1 MKRIVCLLLAFAV
14 VFAFG
19 AQAFADDALFCRM
32 CGKQIPSDSRFCS
45 YCGAEVVTHDHA
57 SQSAAPAAVPVI
69 PAATPAPTP
78 PVVIAQPAAADSAK
92 PATVQGP
99 FYTTMTAGSTLP
111 AYTANVRVTK
121 SPTSESVPY
130 GGACMFIAH
139 AANATSI
146 TWYIANSDA
155 SLIIPAAEAP
165 AYVSGLSVSGV
176 NNDTLYLSGIPA
188 MMNGCQV
195 QACFTGEGGPVYTE
209 VAKIWTY
216 QPSYSCSKPKDDSIW
231 TILAEWDPW
240 WDCYW
245 WDWPYW
251 CDPVPPGPYGGAPN
265 AVAVHTSHTVNLPE
279 PEIVYGGTP
288 GTPGPG
294 PGSGTTPVPGAP
306 GSGTTPVPSVK
317 PGPPSSW
324 IDLPTP

>member
-188 MMNGCQV
+188 MMNGILERNSIEEAEV
-195 QACFTGEGGPVYTE
+195 DYYVLHQANKFMLNTLRKVCGIEKEKFYINLDNVGNTV
-209 VAKIWTY
+209 
-216 QPSYSCSKPKDDSIW
+216 SS
-231 TILAEWDPW
+231 TILIGLK
-240 WDCYW
+240 DCFNTLNLERNNMRAVTATAYTSNTKSLLGIR
-245 WDWPYW
+245 PL
-251 CDPVPPGPYGGAPN
+251 
-265 AVAVHTSHTVNLPE
+265 AVA
-279 PEIVYGGTP
+279 
-288 GTPGPG
+288 
-294 PGSGTTPVPGAP
+294 GSRIPRVTNGCQ
-306 GSGTTPVPSVK
+306 
-317 PGPPSSW
+317 
-324 IDLPTP
+324 I

>member
-57 SQSAAPAAVPVI
+57 SQSAAAPAAVPVI
-69 PAATPAPTP
+69 PAATPVPTP

-216 QPSYSCSKPKDDSIW
+216 QPSYSCSQPKDDSIW

-245 WDWPYW
+245 WDCPYYW
-251 CDPVPPGPYGGAPN
+251 IDPVPVPPPPPAGYEPPNPPDVAHAVTVPGGGPSVAPESPDVYPPVKP
-265 AVAVHTSHTVNLPE
+265 ATVVSHTHIP
-279 PEIVYGGTP
+279 
-288 GTPGPG
+288 
-294 PGSGTTPVPGAP
+294 
-306 GSGTTPVPSVK
+306 
-317 PGPPSSW
+317 
-324 IDLPTP
+324 